1 MSTDY
6 SQILKNV
13 RKHIGLEKGELDYF
27 NSLLKVHNVARKQF
41 ILREGA
47 ACTAIHYVHSGAFRA
62 YAVDHEGNESMV
74 MFALNDWWVTDMHGL
89 VTAKPAILNICALED
104 SVVLT
109 LQKSDLEK
117 LYQHVPKFERFF
129 RILMQ
134 NSYVRE
140 QLRVIQNL
148 TTPAEER
155 YLSFLSRYPQVVQR
169 VPLKQIASYLGVT
182 PQFLSVIRK
191 KLKRPV

>member
-1 MSTDY
+1 MSADY

-13 RKHIGLEKGELDYF
+13 RKHIDLEKGELDYF
-27 NSLLKVHNVARKQF
+27 TSLLRVHNVVRKQF

-89 VTAKPAILNICALED
+89 VTAKPSILNICALED

-117 LYQHVPKFERFF
+117 L
-129 RILMQ
+129 
-134 NSYVRE
+134 
-140 QLRVIQNL
+140 
-148 TTPAEER
+148 
-155 YLSFLSRYPQVVQR
+155 
-169 VPLKQIASYLGVT
+169 
-182 PQFLSVIRK
+182 
-191 KLKRPV
+191 

>member
-1 MSTDY
+1 MDY
-6 SQILKNV
+6 ARILNNV
-13 RKHIGLEKGELDYF
+13 SKHIHLERSERDHF
-27 NSLLKVHNVARKQF
+27 ISLLSCQSVAKKQL
-41 ILREGA
+41 ILEEGA
-47 ACTAIHYVHSGAFRA
+47 SCTHIHYVSEGAFKA
-62 YAVDHEGNESMV
+62 YALNNEGDESIV
-74 MFALNDWWVTDMHGL
+74 MFALNDWWVTDMHGF
-89 VTAKPAILNICALED
+89 VTGKPSILNVAAIED
-104 SVVLT
+104 STVLR
-109 LQKSDLEK
+109 LQKKDLEK
-117 LYQHVPKFERFF
+117 LYISIPKFERFF

-155 YLSFLSRYPQVVQR
+155 YLNFVKRYPQVVQR

-191 KLKRPV
+191 KIRRAV